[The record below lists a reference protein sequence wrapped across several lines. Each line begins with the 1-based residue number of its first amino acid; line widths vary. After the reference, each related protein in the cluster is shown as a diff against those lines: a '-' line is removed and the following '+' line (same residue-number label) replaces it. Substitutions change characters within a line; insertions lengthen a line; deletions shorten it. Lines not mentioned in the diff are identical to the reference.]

1 MKVYLLIR
9 EGPEWSSVV
18 DVYAR
23 RLFADARAK
32 VLNEG
37 AKVSKDPFES
47 LSSYRVEGFKVVPC
61 ALQVQVEDLST
72 TADRD
77 ARMLRSRITVR
88 RK

>member
-18 DVYAR
+18 DVYAQR
-23 RLFADARAK
+23 PFADARAK

-37 AKVSKDPFES
+37 ARVSKDTFES
-47 LSSYRVEGFKVVPC
+47 LSSYRVEERKVVQGT
-61 ALQVQVEDLST
+61 LHVQVEDLST